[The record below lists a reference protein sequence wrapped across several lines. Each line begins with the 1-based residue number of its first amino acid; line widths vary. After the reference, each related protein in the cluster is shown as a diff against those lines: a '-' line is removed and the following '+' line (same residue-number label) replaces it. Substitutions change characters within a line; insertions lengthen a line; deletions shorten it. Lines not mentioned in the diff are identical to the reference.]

1 MPSIVTNVE
10 KLLWLVN
17 LQSFTIKGKIH
28 TYDEYDK
35 EDTKP
40 VRINNIIEMFRGYDI
55 MLKMLP
61 MVDPTI
67 MGRILRPRSEAAPK
81 PKPKVKKDDSKDV

>member
-1 MPSIVTNVE
+1 MPVSNKRRKVIMARQLAE
-10 KLLWLVN
+10 
-17 LQSFTIKGKIH
+17 FYRAKGKIH

-40 VRINNIIEMFRGYDI
+40 VRINSIIKMFRGYDI

-67 MGRILRPRSEAAPK
+67 EADLAPKPKAAPK